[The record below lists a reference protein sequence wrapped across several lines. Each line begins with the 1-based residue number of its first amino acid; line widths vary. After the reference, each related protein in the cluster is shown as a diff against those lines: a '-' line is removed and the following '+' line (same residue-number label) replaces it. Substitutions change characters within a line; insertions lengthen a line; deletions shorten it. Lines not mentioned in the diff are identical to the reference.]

1 MHTLFFN
8 FILIFHAN
16 MLSMNINLLILKHS
30 LKGEHK

>member
-16 MLSMNINLLILKHS
+16 MLSMNINFIDIETESKS
-30 LKGEHK
+30 